1 LETRGK
7 QIKPQE
13 DFTMELGLNMEIKLA
28 DYDETNA
35 KSHDIDHR
43 DDIGFFS
50 NLINDKTFNAY

>member
-1 LETRGK
+1 
-7 QIKPQE
+7 
-13 DFTMELGLNMEIKLA
+13 MELGLNMEIKLA